1 MNSHI
6 RRGQERATPQR
17 GPDCSFDT
25 GGRTMDFSP
34 RLLAEHH
41 ARTHQHSRLRPRA
54 AADLHLQRPLTSTA
68 APAIRS
74 TQARAGRPLTS
85 PTTSPQPCL
94 EVAPARSGL
103 RSQTFPFLCL
113 CDGGRSPNPGYGCR
127 ALQGDDEAEQRAQV
141 VWGRG
146 DPAELTQ
153 ALMGLRAR
161 GWRNRSSRH
170 TLGPRWLRAF
180 GHLRISENST
190 SGDNNKDKE
199 G

>member
-1 MNSHI
+1 MAAEVPTPVTVAGPSRVWC
-6 RRGQERATPQR
+6 RRSRKVGVADIFVGVSVRE
-17 GPDCSFDT
+17 
-25 GGRTMDFSP
+25 
-34 RLLAEHH
+34 L
-41 ARTHQHSRLRPRA
+41 QHLF
-54 AADLHLQRPLTSTA
+54 
-68 APAIRS
+68 RS
-74 TQARAGRPLTS
+74 S
-85 PTTSPQPCL
+85 
-94 EVAPARSGL
+94 
-103 RSQTFPFLCL
+103 
-113 CDGGRSPNPGYGCR
+113 
-127 ALQGDDEAEQRAQV
+127 GDDEAEQRAQV

-199 G
+199 GEAQTHSDGDTAPTHTHTQTHTHTHSPESKGEVRKGQEEAHSGGDTQTAPSLTSRVGLALRRGGEGNPERYLHRIIH